1 MSMTKEQIIA
11 EVMKLDPE
19 ERDEVAEEIWQRNAP
34 DLTPEQMA
42 EVRRRIEAIDRGEV
56 EMIPGE
62 QVMRELREKFSRRA
76 AE

>member
-1 MSMTKEQIIA
+1 MA
-11 EVMKLDPE
+11 EVMKLDPQ
-19 ERDEVAEEIWQRNAP
+19 ERDEVVEEIRQRNAP

-62 QVMRELREKFSRRA
+62 QVMQELRERFTPRVGA
-76 AE
+76 